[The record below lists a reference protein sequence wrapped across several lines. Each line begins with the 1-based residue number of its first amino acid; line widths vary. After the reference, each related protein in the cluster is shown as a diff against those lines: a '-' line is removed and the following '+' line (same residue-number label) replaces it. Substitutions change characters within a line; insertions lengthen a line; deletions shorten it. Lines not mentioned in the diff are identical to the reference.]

1 MPFLTIKT
9 NATTVNRDIV
19 EKAAALVAE
28 QLHKPVRYVVVSVES
43 NRFMAFN
50 GSMDVKGVLMDMKS
64 IGFGN
69 KEALA
74 KALTDFAVNNF
85 NVEEKFVN
93 INFVDMPGQEVA
105 IAGSLLG

>member
-9 NATTVNRDIV
+9 NATTVNRDII
-19 EKAAALVAE
+19 EKAANLVAK
-28 QLHKPVRYVVVSVES
+28 QLNKPVRYVVVSVES

-50 GSMDVKGVLMDMKS
+50 GSLDVKGALIEMKS

-69 KEALA
+69 KFLLA
-74 KALTDFAVNNF
+74 KALTDFVVDNF

-93 INFVDMPGQEVA
+93 IHFVDMPGHDVS
-105 IAGSLLG
+105 IAGSFLG